1 LRSRLSSPR
10 RFLTSAVAL
19 FCAANVALV
28 AGAALSATPAGA
40 TISGHDNTVYAFGTA
55 SFHGSTSGKH
65 LNSPI
70 VGMASTKSGKGYWL
84 VANDGGIFGFNAP
97 FFGSLGAR
105 HLNSP
110 IVGMAATPSGK
121 GYWLVAGDGGVFTF
135 GDAKFYGST
144 GGMHLNSPIKQIIAG
159 PRGKGYWLMAT
170 DGGVFTFG
178 SAKFHGSTGSK
189 RLNAPIVGMNA
200 TPTGGGYML
209 VASDGGVFTFGSAK
223 FHGST
228 GSMHVKSPVV
238 GIAGTST
245 GGGYWLATRNGGVF
259 NFGDAKKQGGAKQLL
274 SPIRQITQITS
285 VPGNA
290 GYRLLALPA
299 PLMIAQP
306 LGLGSSGAQ
315 VVSMQTRLLALGYW
329 LPGVNG
335 VYDALTQQAVWAF
348 QKYSNLPRTG
358 SFGLADLAT
367 LSDASRPVPRST
379 SGYVIEIDKTRQ
391 VLIVANGG
399 HADWVF
405 NASSGSDHPYTSEG
419 VGYSAHTPEGNF
431 NVIRSV
437 DGYDKSPL
445 GQLYRPRYFTNTG
458 IAVHGYT
465 DVPPYP
471 ASHGCVRVSNAAMDF
486 IWATNVMPIGAAVSV
501 YL

>member
-1 LRSRLSSPR
+1 M
-10 RFLTSAVAL
+10 
-19 FCAANVALV
+19 
-28 AGAALSATPAGA
+28 AGAAVSASPAGA
-40 TISGHDNTVYAFGTA
+40 AIRGHDNTVYAFGTA
-55 SFHGSTSGKH
+55 PFHGSTAGKH
-65 LNSPI
+65 
-70 VGMASTKSGKGYWL
+70 
-84 VANDGGIFGFNAP
+84 
-97 FFGSLGAR
+97 
-105 HLNSP
+105 
-110 IVGMAATPSGK
+110 
-121 GYWLVAGDGGVFTF
+121 
-135 GDAKFYGST
+135 
-144 GGMHLNSPIKQIIAG
+144 
-159 PRGKGYWLMAT
+159 
-170 DGGVFTFG
+170 
-178 SAKFHGSTGSK
+178 
-189 RLNAPIVGMNA
+189 LNAPIVGMNS
-200 TPTGGGYML
+200 TPKGKGYLL
-209 VASDGGVFTFGSAK
+209 VASDGGVFTFGGAK

-245 GGGYWLATRNGGVF
+245 GGGYWLATKNGGVF
-259 NFGDAKKQGGAKQLL
+259 HFGDAKNQGGAKKLL
-274 SPIRQITQITS
+274 SPLRQVTQITS

-306 LGLGSSGAQ
+306 LGVGSAGPQ
-315 VVSMQTRLLALGYW
+315 VTSLQTRLLGLGYW
-329 LPGVNG
+329 LPGVTG
-335 VYDALTQQAVWAF
+335 VYDSLTQQAVFAF
-348 QKYSNLPRTG
+348 QKYSSLPRTG
-358 SFGLADLAT
+358 SFGLLELAKLSQAD
-367 LSDASRPVPRST
+367 RPVPRST
-379 SGYVIEIDKTRQ
+379 SGYMIEIDKTRQ
-391 VLIVANGG
+391 VIIVANNG

-405 NASSGSDHPYTSEG
+405 NASSGSDHPYTSQG

-486 IWATNVMPIGAAVSV
+486 VWNANIMPIGSAVWV